1 MKNYKIEFKAQEQFV
16 AGFLIKQGVSYV
28 NEAQKEQL
36 LKDNY
41 AKDLISNNLLK
52 IETVE
57 EIEIEIESK
66 KVPSKKKKERTI
78 IIDN

>member
-57 EIEIEIESK
+57 EIEIESK
-66 KVPSKKKKERTI
+66 KVPSKNKKERTI